1 MKYPTGVENHGGK
14 LRIWFV
20 YKGVRVRENLGV
32 PDTAKNRRVAGELR
46 ASVCYAIKTG
56 VFDYAK
62 QFPSSRNLE
71 KFGEARQDLTI
82 KELAEKFLALKE
94 TEVAKTSL
102 NTYRAVIKNILSIIG
117 EKNLASSINKEK
129 LLEVR
134 KELLTGYQIPKS
146 NYIVTQPGR
155 SAVTVN
161 NYMTNLNAVFQFG
174 VDNGYLADNPFKG
187 ISPLK
192 ESRTIPDPLSRE
204 EFIVLS
210 MRAEISKPKIYG
222 VFLFILAFALVSCV
236 HLDGRT

>member
-20 YKGVRVRENLGV
+20 YKDVRVRENLGV

-46 ASVCYAIKTG
+46 SSVCYAIKTG

-117 EKNLASSINKEK
+117 EKNLASSINSKRTARA
-129 LLEVR
+129 V
-134 KELLTGYQIPKS
+134 LTGMCY
-146 NYIVTQPGR
+146 
-155 SAVTVN
+155 SAGSAMRHGSSSLTRLTGQSA
-161 NYMTNLNAVFQFG
+161 MT
-174 VDNGYLADNPFKG
+174 P
-187 ISPLK
+187 STW
-192 ESRTIPDPLSRE
+192 RR
-204 EFIVLS
+204 
-210 MRAEISKPKIYG
+210 
-222 VFLFILAFALVSCV
+222 
-236 HLDGRT
+236 